1 MKKVI
6 VVLLILVG
14 FGNTSCKYVYAFA
27 MAHSTER
34 VVVETKKIDKYKLT
48 LVRKIDWAGPW
59 YYGYEVRK
67 KHLGIYGFK
76 KYYWCNRDSV
86 KNCIVRVK
94 DDKLIFDKCTNKLM
108 KD

>member
-1 MKKVI
+1 MLRKI
-6 VVLLILVG
+6 LILAG
-14 FGNTSCKYVYAFA
+14 SCSLFSSCLYIGAFA

-34 VVVETKKIDKYKLT
+34 VVVETKKIDKYKLL

-94 DDKLIFDKCTNKLM
+94 DDKLIFDKCTNKLI